1 MKIGSGNMSRRELMQ
16 DGLNAGIGL
25 AAAAV
30 AGGAAITPVS
40 AGEAFK
46 DLPATPRMPAL
57 FVGHGSPMN
66 AITDNAYSREWGKLG
81 TSLPTPSAILCVSA
95 HWMTRGTTL
104 VHVAARPKTIHDFG
118 GFPQA
123 LFDAQYPAPGAPDV
137 AKATIELVRASHI
150 KGDTEWG
157 LDHGAWSVLIKMFP
171 KADIPVFQL
180 SLDLAKPPSEH
191 FALAQELKPLREK
204 GVLIVGSGN
213 IVHNLMA
220 LRRGSTQAYDWA
232 EDFDARAAKA
242 ISQRDFPA
250 LAKPLSLAKSLP
262 LAHPTLEHYLPV
274 LFPLGVADDKDKLSF
289 FNESID
295 MGSIS
300 MRSFVLGGSQ

>member
-1 MKIGSGNMSRRELMQ
+1 MSRRELMQ
-16 DGLNAGIGL
+16 DGLGL
-25 AAAAV
+25 AAAAT
-30 AGGAAITPVS
+30 AGGIAITPTS
-40 AGEAFK
+40 ASEAFK

-66 AITDNAYSREWGKLG
+66 AITDNAYSREWRKLG
-81 TSLPTPSAILCVSA
+81 ETLPTPSAILCISA

-104 VHVAARPKTIHDFG
+104 VHIAPHPKTIHDFS
-118 GFPQA
+118 GFPQT

-137 AKATIELVRASHI
+137 AKATIELVRSSHL

-220 LRRGSTQAYDWA
+220 LVRGGQPYDWA

-242 ISQRDFPA
+242 IKERDFKA
-250 LAKPLSLAKSLP
+250 LAKPLSLARSLP

-274 LFPLGVADDKDKLSF
+274 LFPAGVADDKDEMSF
-289 FNESID
+289 FNIGID

-300 MRSFVLGGSQ
+300 MRSFVLG

>member
-1 MKIGSGNMSRRELMQ
+1 
-16 DGLNAGIGL
+16 
-25 AAAAV
+25 
-30 AGGAAITPVS
+30 
-40 AGEAFK
+40 
-46 DLPATPRMPAL
+46 
-57 FVGHGSPMN
+57 MN
-66 AITDNAYSREWGKLG
+66 AITDNAYSREWRKLG
-81 TSLPTPSAILCVSA
+81 DSLPTPSAILCVSA

-123 LFDAQYPAPGAPDV
+123 LYDAQYPAPGAPDV
-137 AKATIELVRASHI
+137 ARATIELVRASHI
-150 KGDTEWG
+150 KEDTEWG

-180 SLDLAKPPSEH
+180 SLDLAKPPSDH

-220 LRRGSTQAYDWA
+220 LVRGGQTYDWA

-242 ISQRDFPA
+242 IGQDQLVWEGCGRGLSRGQHGYELIGRNEKCVQLFHEV
-250 LAKPLSLAKSLP
+250 LARQTGFAGLR
-262 LAHPTLEHYLPV
+262 YV
-274 LFPLGVADDKDKLSF
+274 
-289 FNESID
+289 
-295 MGSIS
+295 
-300 MRSFVLGGSQ
+300 